1 MADKLMLGAVAL
13 AVICGAGIGATSLLD
28 HGTSSATFTPL
39 KPPPAARPTDAR
51 TQEALALNENL
62 SHTPIAEL
70 PDPGPLPA
78 SLKGAR
84 HDVQLSTDAQGNL
97 QIDEGLVHLFDFYL
111 SGLEEEGVDKVLARI
126 HRDLA
131 AQLQGAALAQAR
143 ELLRRYIDYRIAL
156 QDLPKNS
163 PSLNAID
170 LRNRLDA
177 INALR
182 AQYFSAQENEAFF
195 SRQNAEDNYM
205 LQRLAIGQQEG
216 LSPAQQQQAIN
227 ELEHQ
232 LPAELR
238 EARAQAGQHADV
250 YGAAQALRA
259 QGASAEQIHQ
269 LREQALG
276 KEAAEQLAELDQ
288 QYAVWEQRLADYASE
303 RNRLRQSGLNEA
315 DLQNAIHNLQT
326 SRFDELEQ
334 RRVQALDADL

>member
-1 MADKLMLGAVAL
+1 MSDKLMLGAIAL
-13 AVICGAGIGATSLLD
+13 AVICGLGIGATSLLD

-39 KPPPAARPTDAR
+39 KPPPAARPADAR
-51 TQEALALNENL
+51 TQEALVLNENL

-70 PDPGPLPA
+70 PDPGPLPS

-97 QIDEGLVHLFDFYL
+97 QIDEGLLHLFDFYL

-163 PSLNAID
+163 PSLNAVD
-170 LRNRLDA
+170 LRSRLDA

-182 AQYFSAQENEAFF
+182 TQYFSAQENEAFF
-195 SRQNAEDNYM
+195 NRQNAEDNYM

-227 ELEHQ
+227 ELENQ

-238 EARAQAGQHADV
+238 EARAQAGQHAEV
-250 YGAAQALRA
+250 YGAAQELRA

-288 QYAVWEQRLADYASE
+288 QYAAWERRLADYAGE
-303 RNRLRQSGLNEA
+303 RNRLRQSGLNET
-315 DLQNAIHNLQT
+315 DLKNAIHNLQT